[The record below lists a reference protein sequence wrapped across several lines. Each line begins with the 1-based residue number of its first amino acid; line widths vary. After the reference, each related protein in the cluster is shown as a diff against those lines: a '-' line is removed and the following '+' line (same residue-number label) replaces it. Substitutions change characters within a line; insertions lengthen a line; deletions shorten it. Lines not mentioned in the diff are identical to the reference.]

1 MLVGGIVAATQS
13 LFFIYNLTP
22 LMSIMTVYLSNCA
35 TLKKWCRS
43 LKDQSQ
49 LLERDGLCN
58 YLEALALADN
68 TMSDSIFHFSINASF
83 TLLVTL
89 YRVYSVGI
97 GKRPHTVCAE
107 TILNKILKPFTES
120 FTGLKCVAQGFKIC
134 FK

>member
-1 MLVGGIVAATQS
+1 MLILATGVSIVNIVAANAAGSGALSGGIVSATQS
-13 LFFIYNLTP
+13 LFFLYNLTP
-22 LMSIMTVYLSNCA
+22 LMSIMTIYKANCA

-58 YLEALALADN
+58 YLIALGLADN
-68 TMSDSIFHFSINASF
+68 TMSDSIFHFSISASF

-97 GKRPHTVCAE
+97 GK
-107 TILNKILKPFTES
+107 
-120 FTGLKCVAQGFKIC
+120 
-134 FK
+134 